1 MPSPP
6 FLPYLAKGSGRAAL
20 LKLVKKKIRKR
31 GDKVS
36 NSKEGKSSIVVLIFN
51 IYTNVVYYVNLDS

>member
-20 LKLVKKKIRKR
+20 LKLVKKIRKR
-31 GDKVS
+31 GDKVR